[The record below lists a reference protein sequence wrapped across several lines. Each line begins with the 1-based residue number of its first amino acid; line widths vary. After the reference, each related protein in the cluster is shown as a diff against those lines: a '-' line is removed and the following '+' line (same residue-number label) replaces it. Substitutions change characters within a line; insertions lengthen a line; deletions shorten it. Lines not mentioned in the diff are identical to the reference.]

1 MKQGY
6 FETAIGKLYAR
17 YERKSQVVVFL
28 SGAGTLPTYENY
40 QRIIQQLPDNVGF
53 IAVDLPNSGRSDLS
67 NQVGVR
73 LEDVAG
79 ALLEILKSLN
89 ISRYIVVAH
98 SLSGVLAL
106 KLCQLSAGCMG
117 LVTIEPL
124 TYDSLFGHISENPY
138 PEWLAL
144 QEKIEAADGASLY
157 LQKMIEAYLPLSISS
172 SLMRVSQQI
181 SQELAEQTQD
191 FQQSWEMTQGLFDDL
206 QLAEHLPHILF
217 CQEYREEEY
226 RASEYWNET
235 TELVLGGSQHYLQWS
250 QSKEIAAAVTKLAG
264 QD

>member
-6 FETAIGKLYAR
+6 FETAIGTLYVR
-17 YERKSQVVVFL
+17 YELKSQVVVFL
-28 SGAGTLPTYENY
+28 SGAGTFSTYENF
-40 QRIIQQLPDNVGF
+40 QEVIHQLPENMGF
-53 IAVDLPNSGRSDLS
+53 VAVDLPNSGRSELS
-67 NQVGVR
+67 NQVGVGI
-73 LEDVAG
+73 EDVVG
-79 ALLEILKSLN
+79 VLLEIFNSLN
-89 ISRYIVVAH
+89 ISRYLLVAH

-106 KLCQLSAGCMG
+106 KLCQMSAGCMG

-144 QEKIEAADGASLY
+144 EEKIEAAGGASLY

-172 SLMRVSQQI
+172 SLIGVSQQI

-191 FQQSWEMTQGLFDDL
+191 FQQSWEMTPCLFDDL
-206 QLAEHLPHILF
+206 QLVAQLPHVLF

-250 QSKEIAAAVTKLAG
+250 QSREIATAVTKLAG

>member
-6 FETAIGKLYAR
+6 FETAIGRLYAR
-17 YERKSQVVVFL
+17 YDLKSQVVVFL
-28 SGAGTLPTYENY
+28 SGAGPFPTYENY
-40 QRIIQQLPDNVGF
+40 QGVIQHLPENMGF
-53 IAVDLPNSGRSDLS
+53 LAVDLPNSGRSDLS

-73 LEDVAG
+73 LEDVVG

-89 ISRYIVVAH
+89 ISRYLVVAH
-98 SLSGVLAL
+98 SLSGVIAL
-106 KLCQLSAGCMG
+106 KLCQVSANCLG

-124 TYDSLFGHISENPY
+124 TYASVFGSISENPY

-144 QEKIEAADGASLY
+144 EEKIEVAGGASLY

-191 FQQSWEMTQGLFDDL
+191 FQQSWEMTPGLFDDL
-206 QLAEHLPHILF
+206 QLVEHLPHILF

-235 TELVLGGSQHYLQWS
+235 TELVLGGNQHYLQWS
-250 QSKEIAAAVTKLAG
+250 LSREIAAALVKLAG

>member
-6 FETAIGKLYAR
+6 FETAIGKLYAC
-17 YERKSQVVVFL
+17 YDLKSQVVVFL
-28 SGAGTLPTYENY
+28 SGAGTFPTYENY
-40 QRIIQQLPDNVGF
+40 QRIIQQLPENMGF
-53 IAVDLPNSGRSDLS
+53 LAVDLPNSGRSELS
-67 NQVGVR
+67 NQVGVGI
-73 LEDVAG
+73 EDVVG
-79 ALLEILKSLN
+79 ALLAIFNSLN
-89 ISRYIVVAH
+89 LSRYLLVAH

-144 QEKIEAADGASLY
+144 EEKIEAVGGASLY
-157 LQKMIEAYLPLSISS
+157 LQKMIEAYLPLSVSS

-181 SQELAEQTQD
+181 SQELAEQTPD
-191 FQQSWEMTQGLFDDL
+191 FQQYWEMPSGLFDDL
-206 QLAEHLPHILF
+206 QLVAQLPHILF

-226 RASEYWNET
+226 RASEYWNDA
-235 TELVLGGSQHYLQWS
+235 TEIVVGGQQHYLQWS
-250 QSKEIAAAVTKLAG
+250 HSKEIATAIAKLAG